1 MIKKVEGISVF
12 KQKEYI
18 RAEHEAHEI
27 LVKNG
32 YLPQGMTKD
41 FKKVIVFKIQNEHRN
56 NEKKEVFYFNN
67 WQEAMESL
75 CS

>member
-41 FKKVIVFKIQNEHRN
+41 FKKSYCV
-56 NEKKEVFYFNN
+56 
-67 WQEAMESL
+67 
-75 CS
+75 